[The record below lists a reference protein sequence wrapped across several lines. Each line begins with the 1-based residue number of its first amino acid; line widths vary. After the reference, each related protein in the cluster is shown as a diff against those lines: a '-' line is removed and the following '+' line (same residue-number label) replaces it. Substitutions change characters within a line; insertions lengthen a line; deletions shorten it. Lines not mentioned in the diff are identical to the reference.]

1 MISEKQK
8 LQSLIVHYERQ
19 LHCQVTR
26 CQKAVIDKLL
36 HRDFFEIGRSGM
48 RYNKR
53 QVIDALISETVEQQI
68 QADNFELSMVD
79 EKSVLLT
86 YLSYTA
92 DEDNIVSKIWRT
104 SLWVKNTDS
113 PNPDDWQMRFHQGTP
128 TASFEA
134 TANER

>member
-1 MISEKQK
+1 MISETQK

-26 CQKAVIDKLL
+26 CQKTVIDKLL
-36 HRDFFEIGRSGM
+36 HSDFFEIGRSGM
-48 RYNKR
+48 RYNKQ

-68 QADNFELSMVD
+68 QADNFELSLVD

-92 DEDNIVSKIWRT
+92 DENDIVSKTWRT
-104 SLWVKNTDS
+104 SLWIKNADR
-113 PNPDDWQMRFHQGTP
+113 PDPDDWQIRFHQGTP
-128 TASFEA
+128 T
-134 TANER
+134 T

>member
-1 MISEKQK
+1 MISETQK

-26 CQKAVIDKLL
+26 YQKVVIDKLL
-36 HRDFFEIGRSGM
+36 HRDFFEIGRSGI
-48 RYNKR
+48 RYDKQ
-53 QVIDALISETVEQQI
+53 QVIDALISETVVQQI
-68 QADNFELSMVD
+68 QADNFELSVVD

-92 DEDNIVSKIWRT
+92 NENNIVSKTWRT
-104 SLWVKNTDS
+104 SLWVKNADN

-128 TASFEA
+128 TVSVEA
-134 TANER
+134 ATND